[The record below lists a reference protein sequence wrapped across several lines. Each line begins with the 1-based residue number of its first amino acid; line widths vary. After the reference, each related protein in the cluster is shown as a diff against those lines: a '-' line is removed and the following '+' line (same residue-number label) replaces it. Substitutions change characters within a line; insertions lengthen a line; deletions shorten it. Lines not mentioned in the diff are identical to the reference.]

1 MTTLSNAHAQPQPH
15 LAPHAPPVMGRVA
28 ILMPSFAGGGAQ
40 RAMLLF
46 ARELV
51 VRGLDVDVVSARG
64 EGPLTSLVPREARVV
79 SLGARG
85 VLAAL
90 PALVGYLRR
99 TRPAALYSTIA
110 HCNAAALLAGRLV
123 GLPVVVREA
132 VVPLSAERTS
142 VERTMIRSLIKLT
155 YPWARAV
162 IAVSTDVA
170 DELARISDRIRI
182 AVLPTP
188 VVSGELLEAGAA
200 PLEHPW
206 FVPEGI
212 PVVLGV
218 GRLEPQKDF
227 PTLLR
232 AFAAARRL
240 RPLHLMVLGEGPE
253 RPVLEA
259 LSRALGVAPHVQLP
273 GFVDNPFPYLK
284 RAAAFVLSSR
294 YEGMPTALLQA
305 MAFGT
310 PVVSTDCPGGT
321 REALRDGRLGVLV
334 PVGDVERLAAAIGD
348 AVASPRRPDVAADV
362 RDRFGA
368 RAAATGYLSLVQGH

>member
-1 MTTLSNAHAQPQPH
+1 
-15 LAPHAPPVMGRVA
+15 
-28 ILMPSFAGGGAQ
+28 MPSFGGGGAQ

-51 VRGLDVDVVSARG
+51 ARGIDVDVVSVHG
-64 EGPLTSLVPREARVV
+64 EGPLTSHVPREARVV
-79 SLGARG
+79 TLGARG

-90 PALVGYLRR
+90 PALVAYLRR
-99 TRPAALYSTIA
+99 TRPAVLYSTIA

-123 GLPVVVREA
+123 GFRLPVIVREA
-132 VVPLSAERTS
+132 VVPLSAERTR
-142 VERTMIRSLIKLT
+142 VQRVVIRSLIKVT

-170 DELARISDRIRI
+170 DELARMSDRIRI

-188 VVSGELLEAGAA
+188 VVSDELLEAGAA

-206 FVPEGI
+206 FAPDAI

-253 RPVLEA
+253 RPALEA

-273 GFVDNPFPYLK
+273 GFVDNPFPYLR

-321 REALRDGRLGVLV
+321 HEALRDGRLGVLV
-334 PVGDVERLAAAIGD
+334 PVGNVERLAAAIAA

-362 RDRFGA
+362 RQRFGT
-368 RAAATGYLSLVQGH
+368 RAAATRYLSLVQGH